1 MLVNHDLH
9 QHCSNTSAASVKGQ
23 YLLNSIKKL
32 LNTTLAFISS
42 YVRQNRIIYLK
53 NGTIWCTSHTEQAIG
68 PEIFQKLQATSK
80 F

>member
-1 MLVNHDLH
+1 MTY
-9 QHCSNTSAASVKGQ
+9 SNTAVMLLQISVEGQ

-32 LNTTLAFISS
+32 LNTTFAFNGT
-42 YVRQNRIIYLK
+42 YVRQNKIIYLR
-53 NGTIWCTSHTEQAIG
+53 NGTIWYTSHTEQAIG